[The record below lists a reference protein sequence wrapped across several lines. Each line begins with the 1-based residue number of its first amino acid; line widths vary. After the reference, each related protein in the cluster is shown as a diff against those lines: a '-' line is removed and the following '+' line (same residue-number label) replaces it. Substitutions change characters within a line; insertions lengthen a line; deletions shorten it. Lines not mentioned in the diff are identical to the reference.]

1 MKTFSKIFICALLLL
16 AAFWKFEAISPHVL
30 RARKFIGHQ
39 YHIWKS
45 HRHKAD
51 LKDLQPLET
60 NANEWYAKYHF
71 IAHNGGGI
79 DGKTGTDSREAWEL
93 SYRRGVRIID
103 ADLSL
108 TSDNHLVLRHSWRDD
123 LEQDY
128 FPNVPTLEQFKA
140 SLILKKY
147 HPMTIED
154 MINFMAS
161 HDDVYVAADSKFS
174 PAKIYPA
181 LVETAKKMNA
191 EEILS
196 RIIVSLYNTEDI
208 DRVKAIY
215 PFKNFALRQYGW
227 QHNWYELTEFCVKND
242 IHAVNIFDSV
252 IDADPEG
259 VKILA
264 SKGIHIFAAVINSL
278 RQLQGYKD
286 LGVTGAVS
294 YLGVT
299 GAVSD
304 YLSEADWGLLK

>member
-1 MKTFSKIFICALLLL
+1 MKTSLKIFICALILLV
-16 AAFWKFEAISPHVL
+16 AFWKFEAISSRVL

-45 HRHKAD
+45 HRHKANIT
-51 LKDLQPLET
+51 DLQPLET
-60 NANEWYAKYHF
+60 NGNEWYAKYHF

-103 ADLSL
+103 ADLSF
-108 TSDNHLVLRHSWRDD
+108 TTDNHLVLRHSWTNDD

-140 SLILKKY
+140 ALILKKY
-147 HPMTIED
+147 HPITVED

-161 HDDVYVAADSKFS
+161 HDDVYVAADSKVS
-174 PAKIYPA
+174 PTKIYSV
-181 LVETAKKMNA
+181 LVETAKRMNA
-191 EEILS
+191 EEVLS
-196 RIIVSLYNTEDI
+196 RIIVSLYSTKDI
-208 DRVKAIY
+208 DWVKAVY

-227 QHNWYELTEFCVKND
+227 QHNWYELAEFCVKND
-242 IHAVNIFDSV
+242 IHAVNIFDFV

-259 VKILA
+259 VKILT
-264 SKGIHIFAAVINSL
+264 SKGIHIFAAIINSL

-294 YLGVT
+294 
-299 GAVSD
+299 D
-304 YLSEADWGLLK
+304 YLNESDWGLLK